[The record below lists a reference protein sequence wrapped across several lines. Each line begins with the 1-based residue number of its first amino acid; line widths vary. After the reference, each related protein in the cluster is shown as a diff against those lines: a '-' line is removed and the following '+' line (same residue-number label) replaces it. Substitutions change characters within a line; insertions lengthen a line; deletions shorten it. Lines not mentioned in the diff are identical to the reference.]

1 MMNRLMWPLVAVLSC
16 AVLYLVATL
25 LDRGGE
31 RARDWALL
39 IGVPTLY
46 VLLPLSVLWLIVAA
60 VRGRRRAR

>member
-1 MMNRLMWPLVAVLSC
+1 VVFCGL
-16 AVLYLVATL
+16 LYLVAAL

-39 IGVPTLY
+39 VGVPTLY

-60 VRGRRRAR
+60 VRGRRRVR